1 MFCTSSS
8 IFATLPV
15 VKVLN
20 LLLCTAAFASAL
32 RQMSLFEQRRLCLVL
47 GSQDAC
53 DHETFKVLFRPCITD
68 KAIELSEQG
77 LLNQQALT

>member
-1 MFCTSSS
+1 MYCMFCISSS

-32 RQMSLFEQRRLCLVL
+32 RQQRRLCLVL

-53 DHETFKVLFRPCITD
+53 DHETLKVLFRPCITD
-68 KAIELSEQG
+68 KAIELSEQ
-77 LLNQQALT
+77 ALT